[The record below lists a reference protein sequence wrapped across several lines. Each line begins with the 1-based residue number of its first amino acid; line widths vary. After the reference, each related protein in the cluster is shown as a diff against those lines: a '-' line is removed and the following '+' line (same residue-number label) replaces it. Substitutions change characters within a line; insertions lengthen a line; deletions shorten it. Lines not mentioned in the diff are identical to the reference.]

1 MLKFSFKTCGARVIA
16 LMGQPT
22 QVNMMSTSHSLKTS
36 MLRLL
41 NDRGGNF
48 AMLTAI
54 ALPVLIGSASVAVDF
69 SNMVVQKQQLQEAT
83 DSAALA
89 AASALASGK
98 AANEDAAKE
107 LAKSFV
113 AGQMANYV
121 DQATADAIKD
131 SLSVDIHTTTTSG
144 GKSYK
149 ITMGGSSEIGATPLA
164 RIFGY
169 DKFQVAAASTTT
181 SGISEERSAISMT
194 LVLDESGSMKADT
207 GTLDPTQTS
216 CVKYDA
222 SGTQII
228 DKSGKTP
235 VTKFSPCYIKKIDAL
250 KAAANLLLDEIDKA
264 DPSKPAKYSRT
275 NAIAWNDAV
284 RLSSNFAWGTSNTR
298 SQVINVLSAGSGT
311 ESYAP
316 MKQAHNGL
324 KDTAKNPEATTQT
337 NAGNTKLT
345 KYIVFMTDGDNNA
358 TSSDTNTR
366 TECSDAKTKDNIKI
380 YSIAFMAPTRG
391 QQLLQDCSSGT
402 GFYFKAESMS
412 DLLSAFQKIGQDA
425 SANKT
430 LLTQ

>member
-1 MLKFSFKTCGARVIA
+1 MH
-16 LMGQPT
+16 
-22 QVNMMSTSHSLKTS
+22 TSHSLKTS
-36 MLRLL
+36 MLKLL

-54 ALPVLIGSASVAVDF
+54 ALPVLIGSASLAVDF
-69 SNMVVQKQQLQEAT
+69 SNMVVQRQQLQEAT

-98 AANEDAAKE
+98 VATDAAAKE

-113 AGQMANYV
+113 AGQMSNYV
-121 DQATADAIKD
+121 DQATADAIKN
-131 SLSVDIHTTTTSG
+131 SVSVDIQTKTTSG

-149 ITMGGSSEIGATPLA
+149 ITLGGASQIGTTPLA

-169 DKFQVAAASTTT
+169 DKLQVAAASTTT

-216 CVKYDA
+216 CVKYDT
-222 SGTQII
+222 SGNQII
-228 DKSGKTP
+228 DKTGKTP

-284 RLSSNFAWGTSNTR
+284 RLSSSFAWGTSNTR
-298 SQVINVLSAGSGT
+298 SQVINVLSAGNGT

-316 MKQAHNGL
+316 MRQAHNGL
-324 KDTAKNPEATTQT
+324 KDTAANAETTTQT
-337 NAGNTKLT
+337 SAGNTKLT

-366 TECSDAKTKDNIKI
+366 AECSNAKTKDNIKI
-380 YSIAFMAPTRG
+380 YSIAFMAPSRG
-391 QQLLQDCSSGT
+391 QQLLEDCSSGA

-425 SANKT
+425 AASKT